1 MRVAPAGVAAGAS
14 TAAAR
19 EVFAAV
25 VKKSTFS
32 ADENVDFKDSFKNID
47 LLAQILFP
55 VCLLSICLHACCLLW
70 SKVNF

>member
-32 ADENVDFKDSFKNID
+32 AGE
-47 LLAQILFP
+47 
-55 VCLLSICLHACCLLW
+55 
-70 SKVNF
+70 KVGNMVTRKVVQGHISSNGDANFYDR